1 MEIKPLIL
9 FFTFCIV
16 CNSTYSQINLT
27 GTVSD
32 TANNPIQAASITL
45 SKANSS
51 VILAFV
57 FSNVKGQYTLNYN
70 TIFKA
75 DSFTIKVNCIGY
87 KAQVKAIHQA
97 NETINFSLKTGALNL
112 PSVVINNRPI
122 LKIKGDTISY
132 NVDSFTYKQDRV
144 IGDVL
149 KRIPGIDVD
158 NNGRISYN
166 GKSISNL
173 YLDGDD
179 LLNDRYNI
187 ATQSVPNDLVN
198 KVQILENHQ
207 PIKALKDAAI
217 SDKVAINLSLK
228 NKARVKIIGRAELAG
243 GVENIYNESLY
254 LMAFKKKFK
263 AVNSIKSTN
272 AGNNIAN
279 DITAHNFND
288 FLKLLESNQPTAAL
302 GLSNAVNPN
311 LPQHR
316 YLFNKAALI
325 NFNNLIHLE
334 QDVILKAN
342 LFYLYDKQTQNYT
355 YTSTTYLQNDTIKYT
370 EKQQTQQRNNNT
382 HLQLNLNIN
391 KDKFYL
397 NNTVITEFNNYPS
410 LSNLDNG
417 SSYNQQ
423 NLLQKN
429 QTFSN
434 EFRIIKTTNIK
445 NVIEAYSYFSYL
457 NKPEELNIS
466 PNLNASVFNNNISY
480 QTLTQ
485 QYNVPTYYT
494 NNYVSFR
501 HPSKHFIQVYKFG
514 FSSQWQHLQSTLTTT
529 QLNTTITN
537 LKDSF
542 NNYISWNYYKPYASA
557 NIDYTNVRTQ
567 LSFNLPLQYHS
578 LNYNDT
584 IRKNENTNQYLFLNP
599 SIRLKYQTGI
609 ENYIVFNYNYSNS
622 LSSISSIYQGLVLQ
636 NFRVLNS
643 NNIPIVTS
651 QRQSVS
657 FSFNFRKAIKI
668 LFANVGLSYSTT
680 QNESIGSNSFYKTIQ
695 NQNSVLAPNTVN
707 SYGVN
712 SMVSKYIFNLHS
724 TATLKLGWQQ
734 NQWNQLQQSTL
745 LNYENNNL
753 TGSFSLSSKVSNWL
767 NTFLSSNFNQQT
779 SINQST
785 NKTNQS
791 NPSTIQ
797 WQHTVELNII
807 PKEDWYIK
815 LNADDYTVIQ
825 QQQNIK
831 NDYFFADATLT
842 HKANKIKADFS
853 FSIVNIFNTTEY
865 TTAILSANNFTQ
877 SSYIIRPRMF
887 VLKASFNL

>member
-1 MEIKPLIL
+1 MHKKFLLLFILIAA
-9 FFTFCIV
+9 
-16 CNSTYSQINLT
+16 SGKAQINIT
-27 GTVSD
+27 GTVQD
-32 TANNPIQAASITL
+32 TANKPIQAASITL
-45 SKANSS
+45 GKANSNI
-51 VILAFV
+51 ILAFA
-57 FSNVKGQYTLNYN
+57 FSNAKGQYTLNYN
-70 TIFKA
+70 TNFIA
-75 DSFTIKVNCIGY
+75 DSFTIKANSIGY

-97 NETINFSLKTGALNL
+97 NQTINFNLKAGALNL
-112 PSVVINNRPI
+112 PSVLVNNRPI

-187 ATQSVPNDLVN
+187 ATQSVPNDLVD

-217 SDKVAINLSLK
+217 SDKVALNLSLK

-243 GVENIYNESLY
+243 GIENIYNENLY
-254 LMAFKKKFK
+254 LMAFKKKIK
-263 AVNSIKSTN
+263 AINSIKATN
-272 AGNNIAN
+272 AGNDIAK

-302 GLSNAVNPN
+302 GLSNAGNPN
-311 LPQHR
+311 LPQQR

-325 NFNNLIHLE
+325 NFNNLVHLK

-342 LFYLYDKQTQNYT
+342 LFYLYDKQTQNYN
-355 YTSTTYLQNDTIKYT
+355 YTSTIYLPNDTIKYA

-397 NNTVITEFNNYPS
+397 NNTVITEFNNNPS

-417 SSYNQQ
+417 LSYNQQ

-434 EFRIIKTTNIK
+434 EFSIIKTNNTK

-466 PNLNASVFNNNISY
+466 PNLNASIFNNNISY

-501 HPSKHFIQVYKFG
+501 HPSKHFIQSYKLG

-529 QLNTTITN
+529 QLNNTITN
-537 LKDSF
+537 LNDSF
-542 NNYISWNYYKPYASA
+542 NNYISWKYYKPYASA
-557 NIDYTNVRTQ
+557 NIDYTNQRTQ

-578 LNYNDT
+578 INYNDT
-584 IRKNENTNQYLFLNP
+584 IRKNESTNQYLFFNP
-599 SIRLKYQTGI
+599 SVRFKYQTGI
-609 ENYIVFNYNYSNS
+609 ENYIVLNYNYSNS
-622 LSSISSIYQGLVLQ
+622 LSSISSIYQGFILQ
-636 NFRVLNS
+636 NFRVLN
-643 NNIPIVTS
+643 NNTIPLVTS

-657 FSFNFRKAIKI
+657 LSFNFRKAIRI
-668 LFANVGLSYSTT
+668 LFANIGLSYSTS
-680 QNESIGSNSFYKTIQ
+680 QNESIGSNSFYKPIQ
-695 NQNSVLAPNTVN
+695 KQNSVLVQNTVN
-707 SYGVN
+707 SFGVN
-712 SMVSKYIFNLHS
+712 SMISKYIFNLHS

-734 NQWNQLQQSTL
+734 NQWNQLQQNTL

-753 TGSFSLSSKVSNWL
+753 TGSFSFSSKVCNWL

-779 SINQST
+779 SINKST
-785 NKTNQS
+785 TKTNQS

-797 WQHTVELNII
+797 WQHTFELNII
-807 PKEDWYIK
+807 AKEDWYIK
-815 LNADDYTVIQ
+815 LNADDYNIIQ
-825 QQQNIK
+825 QQQSIN
-831 NDYFFADATLT
+831 NNYFFADATLT

-853 FSIVNIFNTTEY
+853 LAIVNIFNTTEY
-865 TTAILSANNFTQ
+865 ATAILSANNFTQ
-877 SSYIIRPRMF
+877 STYTIRPRMV

>member
-1 MEIKPLIL
+1 MHSKFLFIFLLIAAL
-9 FFTFCIV
+9 GRA
-16 CNSTYSQINLT
+16 QINTT
-27 GTVSD
+27 GTVTDS
-32 TANNPIQAASITL
+32 ANNPIQAASVTL
-45 SKANSS
+45 SKINSS
-51 VILAFV
+51 IILAFA
-57 FSNVKGQYTLNYN
+57 FSNVQGQYTLNYN
-70 TIFKA
+70 TNFKA
-75 DSFTIKVNCIGY
+75 DSFTIKANSIGY
-87 KAQVKAIHQA
+87 KAQTKVIHQA
-97 NETINFSLKTGALNL
+97 NQTINFTLKAGALDL
-112 PSVVINNRPI
+112 PSIVINNRPI

-187 ATQSVPNDLVN
+187 ATQSVPNDLVD

-207 PIKALKDAAI
+207 PIKALKEAAI

-228 NKARVKIIGRAELAG
+228 NKARVKIIGRTELAG
-243 GVENIYNESLY
+243 CLENIYNENLY

-263 AVNSIKSTN
+263 AINSIKATN
-272 AGNNIAN
+272 AGNDIAN

-288 FLKLLESNQPTAAL
+288 FLKLIESNQPTTAL
-302 GLSNAVNPN
+302 GLSNAGNPN
-311 LPQHR
+311 LPQQR
-316 YLFNKAALI
+316 YLFNNAALI
-325 NFNNLIHLE
+325 NFNNLVHLK

-342 LFYLYDKQTQNYT
+342 LFYLYDKQTQNYN
-355 YTSTTYLQNDTIKYT
+355 YTSTTYLPNDTIIYN

-410 LSNLDNG
+410 LSNLDKG
-417 SSYNQQ
+417 LSYNQQ
-423 NLLQKN
+423 SLMQKN

-434 EFRIIKTTNIK
+434 EFSIVKTNNTK
-445 NVIEAYSYFSYL
+445 NVIEVYSYFSYL
-457 NKPEELNIS
+457 NKPEELSIFPS
-466 PNLNASVFNNNISY
+466 LNPSIFNNNIPY
-480 QTLTQ
+480 LTITQ
-485 QYNVPTYYT
+485 QYNVPTYYI

-501 HPSKHFIQVYKFG
+501 YPSKHFIQAYKLG
-514 FSSQWQHLQSTLTTT
+514 FSSQWQHLQSALTTT
-529 QLNTTITN
+529 QLNNTITN
-537 LKDSF
+537 LNDSF
-542 NNYISWNYYKPYASA
+542 NNYISWNYHKPYAAA
-557 NIDYTNVRTQ
+557 NIDYTNERIQ
-567 LSFNLPLQYHS
+567 LSLNLPIQYHS
-578 LNYNDT
+578 INYNDT
-584 IRKNENTNQYLFLNP
+584 IRKNKSTNQYLFFNP

-609 ENYIVFNYNYSNS
+609 ENYIVLNYNYSNS
-622 LSSISSIYQGLVLQ
+622 VSSISSVYQGLVLQ

-643 NNIPIVTS
+643 NNIPLVSS

-695 NQNSVLAPNTVN
+695 KQNSVLAPNSVN
-707 SYGVN
+707 SYGIN
-712 SMVSKYIFNLHS
+712 GSISKYIFNIHS

-734 NQWNQLQQSTL
+734 NQWNQLQQSSL

-753 TGSFSLSSKVSNWL
+753 TGSFSLSSKLCNWL
-767 NTFLSSNFNQQT
+767 YTALSTNFNQQT

-785 NKTNQS
+785 NKTNES

-797 WQHTVELNII
+797 WQHTVEINII

-815 LNADDYTVIQ
+815 LNADNHTIIQ
-825 QQQNIK
+825 QQQNM
-831 NDYFFADATLT
+831 NNHYFFTDATLT

-853 FSIVNIFNTTEY
+853 LSVINIFNTTEY
-865 TTAILSANNFTQ
+865 TSAILSANNFTE
-877 SSYIIRPRMF
+877 STYSIRSRML